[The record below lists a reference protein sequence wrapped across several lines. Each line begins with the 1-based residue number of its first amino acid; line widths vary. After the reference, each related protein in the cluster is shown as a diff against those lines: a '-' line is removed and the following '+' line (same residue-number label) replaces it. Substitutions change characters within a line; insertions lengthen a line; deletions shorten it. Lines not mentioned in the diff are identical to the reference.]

1 MSKREKDVPQP
12 AAAPESVAET
22 SRAEK
27 ETKVKKEKKPSAESK
42 KLHVEIAR
50 GNWKRLESYID
61 EFNKNPERMAPKMKQ
76 ADVINKALEAY
87 LQAGAA
93 EKGKR

>member
-1 MSKREKDVPQP
+1 
-12 AAAPESVAET
+12 
-22 SRAEK
+22 
-27 ETKVKKEKKPSAESK
+27 VKKEKKPSADSK

-76 ADVINKALEAY
+76 ADVINKALAVY
-87 LQAGAA
+87 LGAEVA

>member
-1 MSKREKDVPQP
+1 MSKKEKDVVQVAATPESE
-12 AAAPESVAET
+12 AAAASPEKV
-22 SRAEK
+22 
-27 ETKVKKEKKPSAESK
+27 TKVKKEKKPSAESK

-61 EFNKNPERMAPKMKQ
+61 EFNKNPERMTPKMKQ
-76 ADVINKALEAY
+76 ADVINKALAAY
-87 LQAGAA
+87 LGADAA

>member
-1 MSKREKDVPQP
+1 MSKKGKDALQL
-12 AAAPESVAET
+12 AAAQESAAPT
-22 SRAEK
+22 AIPEK
-27 ETKVKKEKKPSAESK
+27 ETKEKKPSADSK

-61 EFNKNPERMAPKMKQ
+61 EFNKNPERIAPKMKQ
-76 ADVINKALEAY
+76 ADVINKALAVY
-87 LQAGAA
+87 LGAAVA